1 MATYST
7 EEIRNIALI
16 GHGGAGKTTLAEAIL
31 LATGTTSRLGN
42 VNDGSSH
49 LDFTEEEKDRGCSI
63 DSAVCYVQQEGK
75 QLNLIDTPGA
85 PDFVG
90 PAIVS
95 LAAIETGV
103 CVISAAAGIEVNTR
117 RMMDRAKDFG
127 LARIIVINKIDTENV
142 NLAELL
148 AAIQE
153 TFGRQCRPVNLPTDG
168 GKGVVDCVV
177 GTSGSSDLGD
187 VGEAHTALIETVAES
202 DEQLMEKYFDAG
214 DLEVAEVL
222 AAMPAALADGSLVP
236 VLFTAA
242 TEPVGV
248 KELLSFLVAAA
259 PSPTQG
265 KQRVLVDGETE
276 KPIEPDADKPFV
288 GQVFKVTTDP
298 KSNIKFSLVRVH
310 AGRLRSDT
318 SMQVNEDR
326 KAQRPGALSKML
338 GGEHEDVD
346 EAQAGDIVAVAKL
359 DLSIGDVLHTGRP
372 GKIEV
377 PVVPKPMFA
386 LAIEPKSRSDGEK
399 VSGALA
405 KFNEED
411 PCFVADRDPATHEL
425 LIRGVGDLH
434 LRTVLSRMKR
444 HFKLEVNTKPP
455 KIPYRETI
463 TAVAR
468 EVDYTHKKQT
478 GGAGQYA
485 KVVITVEPNERGGGY
500 EFIDEIFGGSIDQ
513 PFRPSVDKGVQAQ
526 MREGIIAG
534 YPVVDMKVKLVD
546 GKTHP
551 VDSKDIAFQIA
562 GREALKLAFNQAKPT
577 LLEPIV
583 NIEVTLPT
591 SSVGDIQ
598 GDLAS
603 RRGRPQGQDTLPGG
617 MAVIR
622 GQAPLAELSD
632 YSSRLS
638 SITAGQGRYT
648 MELSHY
654 EQVPP
659 NVQQQI
665 VEQAKKAKQEEREK

>member
-7 EEIRNIALI
+7 EDIRNIALI

-75 QLNLIDTPGA
+75 RLNLIDTPGA

-168 GKGVVDCVV
+168 GKGVVDCLV

-187 VGEAHTALIETVAES
+187 VGEARTALVETVAES

-276 KPIEPDADKPFV
+276 EPIEPDADKPFV

-318 SMQVNEDR
+318 GMQVNEDR

-377 PVVPKPMFA
+377 PVVPAPMFA

-411 PCFVADRDPATHEL
+411 PCFVAERDPATHEL

-468 EVDYTHKKQT
+468 EVEYAHKKQT

-583 NIEVTLPT
+583 NIEITLPT

-638 SITAGQGRYT
+638 SITGGQGSYT

>member
-7 EEIRNIALI
+7 EDIRNIAFI
-16 GHGGAGKTTLAEAIL
+16 GHGGAGKTTLAEAML
-31 LATGTTSRLGN
+31 FATGTTSRFGN

-49 LDFTEEEKDRGCSI
+49 LDFTDEEKDRVCSI
-63 DSAVCYVQQEGK
+63 DSAVCHIRQDGK

-90 PAIVS
+90 PAITS

-127 LARIIVINKIDTENV
+127 LARIIVINKIDAENV

-148 AAIQE
+148 EDIEE

-168 GKGVVDCVV
+168 GKGVVDCLVSA
-177 GTSGSSDLGD
+177 SGSSDLGE

-214 DLEVAEVL
+214 DLDAAEVL
-222 AAMPAALADGSLVP
+222 GAMPAALADGLLVP

-242 TEPVGV
+242 TEQVGV

-259 PSPTQG
+259 PSPRQG
-265 KQRVLVDGETE
+265 KQRVLLDGEGE

-288 GQVFKVTTDP
+288 AQVFKVSTDP

-318 SMQVNEDR
+318 GMQVNEDR
-326 KAQRPGALSKML
+326 KTQRPGALSKML
-338 GGEHEDVD
+338 GGEHEEID

-359 DLSIGDVLHTGRP
+359 DLSIGDVLHIGRP
-372 GKIEV
+372 GKIEL
-377 PVVPKPMFA
+377 PVVPTPMFS

-411 PCFVADRDPATHEL
+411 PCFTADRDPVTHEL
-425 LIRGVGDLH
+425 VIHGVGDLH

-455 KIPYRETI
+455 KIPYQETI
-463 TAVAR
+463 TTVAR
-468 EVDYTHKKQT
+468 EVEYTHKKQT

-562 GREALKLAFNQAKPT
+562 GREAIKLAFNQAKPT

-583 NIEVTLPT
+583 NIEITLPA

-638 SITAGQGRYT
+638 SITAGQGSYT

-654 EQVPP
+654 EQVPA

-665 VEQAKKAKQEEREK
+665 IEQAKKAKQQEREK